1 MALSERTS
9 SKTEYKIIIRPL
21 RIHLSV
27 LSFSASPSI
36 HVPRVQLL
44 EKTGTSHNE
53 QIRQCIVSP
62 SKVLYFVAKCLAPS
76 PQSIIL
82 LNTAKFPEGLDIVFF
97 EFAVSI

>member
-1 MALSERTS
+1 M
-9 SKTEYKIIIRPL
+9 IRPL
-21 RIHLSV
+21 HRRFSV
-27 LSFSASPSI
+27 LSSSASPSV

-76 PQSIIL
+76 PQNIIL
-82 LNTAKFPEGLDIVFF
+82 LNTAKIPEGLDIVFF
-97 EFAVSI
+97 